1 LNHIGL
7 TTPVT
12 RSNANNWL
20 RCSPTGSSAHS
31 SAVSGAGAG
40 GLGSKVAQNGEV
52 LAEAMSNIAN
62 RIVTPISSEEN
73 VELELE
79 DESDVGRRY
88 I

>member
-1 LNHIGL
+1 
-7 TTPVT
+7 
-12 RSNANNWL
+12 
-20 RCSPTGSSAHS
+20 
-31 SAVSGAGAG
+31 
-40 GLGSKVAQNGEV
+40 LGSKVAQNGEV

-62 RIVTPISSEEN
+62 RIVTPISSEAN